1 MSMVFYLI
9 INCGVSISKINSTF
23 GGGARLFLKKFWLD
37 EKN

>member
-9 INCGVSISKINSTF
+9 VVFQSKFNSTF